1 MKHVMTTNVSNSLIV
16 WGLWFLLFLVLEFL
30 GLFHVTPWNSL
41 SDTAWD
47 LENVSDWIKVLFLAG
62 LIILT
67 VHIVFRW
74 P

>member
-1 MKHVMTTNVSNSLIV
+1 MTWSYAV
-16 WGLWFLLFLVLEFL
+16 WGGWFALFLVLEFL
-30 GLFHVTPWNSL
+30 GIFHVTPWQSL
-41 SDTAWD
+41 SDTAWSV
-47 LENVSDWIKVLFLAG
+47 EAVSSWIKVACLAG